1 MTADPGDLQGPE
13 SPFVSRC
20 HPSPN
25 HDERAGRGVPDAI
38 VLHYTGMAD
47 GPSALAQLCRPAAK
61 VSSHYLVEEDG
72 AIFQLVSEA
81 RRAWHAGRALWHGAS
96 DLNSASVG
104 IEIVNGGHDFG
115 LPPYPDPQIAAV
127 MALCRD
133 IAERCHIP
141 PECILAHSDIAPGR
155 KQDPGERFPWDRLYA
170 AGLGLWVPERAGD
183 GGVLEP
189 GASGAT
195 VRALQE
201 ELAEVGYGLEPSGFY
216 DPRMHSVVA
225 AFQRHFR
232 PSRVDGVA
240 DGGTR
245 ATLADLLAERR
256 RLIGGRAPPRAGA

>member
-1 MTADPGDLQGPE
+1 MA
-13 SPFVSRC
+13 
-20 HPSPN
+20 
-25 HDERAGRGVPDAI
+25 PDAI

-47 GPSALAQLCRPAAK
+47 AAAALRQLSNPAAQ

-72 AIFQLVSEA
+72 AILQLVSEA

-115 LPPYPDPQIAAV
+115 LPPYPDAQIAAV
-127 MALCRD
+127 VALCHD
-133 IAERCHIP
+133 IAERRRIP
-141 PECILAHSDIAPGR
+141 PDRILAHSDVAPGR
-155 KQDPGERFPWDRLYA
+155 KQDPGERFPWDRLHA
-170 AGLGLWVPERAGD
+170 AGVGLWVPERTGS
-183 GGVLEP
+183 GRVLDL
-189 GASGAT
+189 GASGAA
-195 VRALQE
+195 VKALQSD
-201 ELAEVGYGLEPSGFY
+201 LGEVGYGLDPSGLY
-216 DPRMHSVVA
+216 DARTRSVVA

-245 ATLADLLAERR
+245 TTLADLLAERR